1 MQICQTATEP
11 RKSRVMAKTKS
22 NRREIIVY
30 SDWEIFPEPTLMGTL
45 YAEIVR
51 GKEIF
56 SFEYSKKWFESG
68 FAQILDPDLNLDAH
82 LQYLADEKP
91 NFGLFL
97 DSSPDRWGRLLMK
110 RREAAYAR
118 LENRA
123 EKHLYETDFLLGVY
137 DDYRMGALRFKT
149 DKSGNF
155 QNDDKK
161 LAAPPWTSL
170 RTLEEISM
178 KLEDDNA
185 VDDPDY
191 LKWLNMLLQP
201 GSSLGGAR
209 PKASVT
215 DENGHL
221 WIAKFPS
228 KADSIDIGGWE
239 ILANKLA
246 IMSGINVAT
255 AHVQKFSGTHHT
267 FLTKRF
273 DRLKT
278 GRRIHFASAM
288 TLLGYSDGEDFR
300 LGISYLDMA
309 EFISQQGADAKAD
322 LEELWRRI
330 VFSIAISNTDD
341 HLRNHGFIL
350 TPKGWRLSPAYDIN
364 PVPNSTGLK
373 LNISETENSL
383 DMSLV
388 LKVKDF
394 FRISDAKANEILSQI
409 IESVGKWKNIA
420 DNLKLP
426 KNEQEIMKSA
436 FNNR

>member
-1 MQICQTATEP
+1 
-11 RKSRVMAKTKS
+11 
-22 NRREIIVY
+22 
-30 SDWEIFPEPTLMGTL
+30 
-45 YAEIVR
+45 
-51 GKEIF
+51 
-56 SFEYSKKWFESG
+56 
-68 FAQILDPDLNLDAH
+68 
-82 LQYLADEKP
+82 
-91 NFGLFL
+91 
-97 DSSPDRWGRLLMK
+97 
-110 RREAAYAR
+110 
-118 LENRA
+118 
-123 EKHLYETDFLLGVY
+123 
-137 DDYRMGALRFKT
+137 MGALRFKT

-155 QNDDKK
+155 QTDDKK